1 MIRNKN
7 IEEDHQMRSNLEE
20 KIEGMKDQCNSALN
34 AYRLSTETNTSDYK
48 AFLARDANLSKHV
61 EKKLRQVERMQ
72 TSIAH
77 WKGKIAATTAECE
90 ERNSYLRAE
99 KENLVH
105 HY

>member
-1 MIRNKN
+1 MSFGTHLPSGVNHKKTFFPP
-7 IEEDHQMRSNLEE
+7 HS
-20 KIEGMKDQCNSALN
+20 
-34 AYRLSTETNTSDYK
+34 
-48 AFLARDANLSKHV
+48 SKHV

-72 TSIAH
+72 SSISH